1 MNLFL
6 ISGKAGSGKNE
17 VSLII
22 KESLDKTII
31 TSFSKYIKLFA
42 LELTDW
48 DGRDFDKPRQFL
60 QEMGD
65 KLRAI
70 SEDFLTKRVFEDIEV
85 YKQEGFKNVIVSDV
99 RLEHELNYFKSKKD
113 LNVITIR
120 VNCEKGYRDL
130 KDIEKKHHTETDLD
144 SYDNFDFVIN
154 NNFDD
159 KLKEEVLNILKG
171 MK

>member
-17 VSLII
+17 VALII

-70 SEDFLTKRVFEDIEV
+70 DEDFLTEEELLIVMRARNHKNNSHPRNTDIIT
-85 YKQEGFKNVIVSDV
+85 YKNATG
-99 RLEHELNYFKSKKD
+99 LEAL
-113 LNVITIR
+113 I
-120 VNCEKGYRDL
+120 GYLYL
-130 KDIEKKHHTETDLD
+130 KDNLNRLTEIMN
-144 SYDNFDFVIN
+144 YI
-154 NNFDD
+154 
-159 KLKEEVLNILKG
+159 KER
-171 MK
+171 